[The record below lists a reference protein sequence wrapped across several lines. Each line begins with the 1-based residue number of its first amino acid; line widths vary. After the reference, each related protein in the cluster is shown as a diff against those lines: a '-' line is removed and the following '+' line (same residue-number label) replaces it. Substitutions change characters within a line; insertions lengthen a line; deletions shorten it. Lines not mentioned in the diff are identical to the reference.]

1 MPSVKRSVTHSIA
14 RTLFAIVLLSIC
26 SSGLAL
32 LTLSGS
38 LRDAEAINLAGSL
51 RMQSYRL
58 ALDITSHSPRQK
70 EDINQYQQTLQAP
83 ALQSLDRFYV
93 PDAVRQRYHDLL
105 SSWQQLQPSLNPD
118 RPEVNAEHVT
128 RIIHSVTQIDHFVLA
143 LQHWAEL
150 KMRIVALT
158 CLLGFTAIALLVIVT
173 LRHIR
178 LKIVGP
184 LGQLLSASE
193 AIEQTHFT
201 LPPLSTDLDN
211 ELGVLARAFTR
222 MSGELEKSW
231 TAMSQTVREKTIS
244 LTQANRRLTLLYACS
259 QRLSRSVEGR
269 EAFQLTL
276 ALVLRHERLNS
287 IEFSVPDFGVLHA
300 GHLDPQLPWQS
311 IPLYLSHQPQPC
323 GMLRWQAHSSEPRL
337 MQGVASLLVHA
348 LELWQ
353 AQQQVQTLLLLEER
367 ATIARELHDSLAQS
381 LTFLRIQ
388 IARLKRTLEPHAT
401 QAQAVVA
408 EFEQALTAA
417 NRQLRELLTT
427 FRLTIEPASLSRA
440 LEQVILPLRPQSD
453 APIVL
458 QCDIDGQ
465 LQAQQQIHVLQ
476 IVREALLNAIR
487 HAHAQHITVVAD
499 RDGQGELNI
508 TVMDDGVGIASL
520 QEPQGH
526 YGLTI
531 MHERAARLNGTLNIT
546 RREAGGTCVALHFM
560 PATESILP
568 ATADPSPPSAHSW
581 SEV

>member
-14 RTLFAIVLLSIC
+14 RTLFAIVLLSVF

-58 ALDITSHSPRQK
+58 AWDITSHSPQQT
-70 EDINQYQQTLQAP
+70 EHIEQYQQTLQAG
-83 ALQSLDRFYV
+83 ALQSLDHFYV
-93 PDAVRQRYHDLL
+93 PDVVRQRYHDLL
-105 SSWQQLQPSLNPD
+105 SSWQRLQPALNSEHPAI
-118 RPEVNAEHVT
+118 NAEHVT
-128 RIIHSVTQIDHFVLA
+128 QIINSVAQIDHFVLA

-158 CLLGFTAIALLVIVT
+158 CLLGFTAIALLVIIT

-184 LGQLLSASE
+184 LRQLLSASE
-193 AIEQTHFT
+193 AVEQTHFT

-231 TAMSQTVREKTIS
+231 TAMSETVREKTAS

-259 QRLSRSVEGR
+259 QRLSRSVEGH
-269 EAFQLTL
+269 EAFQQTL

-287 IEFSVPDFGVLHA
+287 IAFSVPDFGVLSA
-300 GHLDPQLPWQS
+300 GHSDPQLPCHS
-311 IPLYLSHQPQPC
+311 IPLYLSHQPEPC
-323 GMLRWQAHSSEPRL
+323 GMLRWQAESSEPRL

-381 LTFLRIQ
+381 LTYLRIQ
-388 IARLKRTLEPHAT
+388 ITRLKRALEPNAT
-401 QAQAVVA
+401 QAQTVVA
-408 EFEQALTAA
+408 EFEQALAAA
-417 NRQLRELLTT
+417 NQQLRELLTT
-427 FRLTIEPASLSRA
+427 FRLTIEPAGLARA
-440 LEQVILPLRPQSD
+440 LEQVVLPLRLQSD
-453 APIVL
+453 ARIVL

-487 HAHAQHITVVAD
+487 HAHAQEINVGI
-499 RDGQGELNI
+499 RRGGQGELTI
-508 TVMDDGVGIASL
+508 TITDDGVGMASH
-520 QEPQGH
+520 QAPPDH
-526 YGLTI
+526 YGLSI
-531 MHERAARLNGTLNIT
+531 MQERAARLNGTLSIS
-546 RREAGGTCVALHFM
+546 RGESGGTCISLDFM
-560 PATESILP
+560 PATESVLP
-568 ATADPSPPSAHSW
+568 AAAGSVPPSAHSG

>member
-14 RTLFAIVLLSIC
+14 RTLFAIVLLSVF

-58 ALDITSHSPRQK
+58 AWDITSRSSQQAEHIS
-70 EDINQYQQTLQAP
+70 QYQQTLMAP
-83 ALQSLDRFYV
+83 ALHSLDRFYV

-105 SSWQQLQPSLNPD
+105 SSWQRLQPSLISDQTEINAD
-118 RPEVNAEHVT
+118 RVT
-128 RIIHSVTQIDHFVLA
+128 QIIHSVTQIDHFVLA

-158 CLLGFTAIALLVIVT
+158 CLLGFTAIALLVILT

-184 LGQLLSASE
+184 LRQLLSASE
-193 AIEQTHFT
+193 AVEQTHFT

-231 TAMSQTVREKTIS
+231 TAMSQTVRAKTES

-276 ALVLRHERLNS
+276 ALVRRHERLNS
-287 IEFSVPDFGVLHA
+287 IAFSVPDFGELSA
-300 GHLDPQLPWQS
+300 GHSDPQLPWHS

-323 GMLRWQAHSSEPRL
+323 GVLRWQAHSSEPRL
-337 MQGVASLLVHA
+337 MQGVASLLIHA

-381 LTFLRIQ
+381 LTYLRIQ
-388 IARLKRTLEPHAT
+388 IARLKRTLDPDAA
-401 QAQAVVA
+401 QAQSVVA
-408 EFEQALTAA
+408 EFEQALVAA
-417 NRQLRELLTT
+417 NQQLRELLTT
-427 FRLTIEPASLSRA
+427 FRLTIEPASLARA
-440 LEQVILPLRPQSD
+440 LEQVVLPLRQQSD
-453 APIVL
+453 ARILL
-458 QCDIDGQ
+458 QCDSDGQ

-487 HAHAQHITVVAD
+487 HAHAEEITVST
-499 RDGQGELNI
+499 RRGEQGELTL
-508 TVMDDGVGIASL
+508 TVADDGVGIASQ
-520 QEPQGH
+520 QEPPDH

-531 MHERAARLNGTLNIT
+531 MRERAARLNGTLSIT
-546 RREAGGTCVALHFM
+546 RSETGGTCVSLHFM
-560 PATESILP
+560 PVTETVFP
-568 ATADPSPPSAHSW
+568 AAVIAVPPSTRSG
-581 SEV
+581 SEA